1 MSKKFRKIK
10 IMSKCK
16 NNMEVRQII
25 KCINRNTRNNKRLIK
40 DIFSMN
46 HIKQKDVYLKYEFV
60 NGKPVLSFDVNKE
73 RVNNDN

>member
-60 NGKPVLSFDVNKE
+60 NGKPVLSFA
-73 RVNNDN
+73 VNNDKRRERV

>member
-60 NGKPVLSFDVNKE
+60 NGKPVLSFA
-73 RVNNDN
+73 VNNDKRGERI

>member
-60 NGKPVLSFDVNKE
+60 NGKPVLSFA
-73 RVNNDN
+73 VNNDKRGERV

>member
-46 HIKQKDVYLKYEFV
+46 NIKQKDVYLKYEFV
-60 NGKPVLSFDVNKE
+60 NGKPVLSFA
-73 RVNNDN
+73 VNNDKRRERV

>member
-25 KCINRNTRNNKRLIK
+25 KCINRNTKNNKRLIK

-46 HIKQKDVYLKYEFV
+46 HIKQKDVYLKYEFI
-60 NGKPVLSFDVNKE
+60 NGKPVLSFTVKKE
-73 RVNNDN
+73 ENNG

>member
-25 KCINRNTRNNKRLIK
+25 KCINRNTKNNKRIIK

-60 NGKPVLSFDVNKE
+60 NDKPVLSFTVKKE
-73 RVNNDN
+73 RANNDN

>member
-10 IMSKCK
+10 KMAECK
-16 NNMEVRQII
+16 NNAEVKSLI
-25 KCINRNTRNNKRLIK
+25 KFINRNTRNNKRLIK

-60 NGKPVLSFDVNKE
+60 NGEPVLSFTVKKE
-73 RVNNDN
+73 ENNG

>member
-46 HIKQKDVYLKYEFV
+46 QIKQKDVYLKYEFV
-60 NGKPVLSFDVNKE
+60 NGKPVLSFA
-73 RVNNDN
+73 VNNDKRRERV

>member
-1 MSKKFRKIK
+1 
-10 IMSKCK
+10 MSKCK

-60 NGKPVLSFDVNKE
+60 NGKPVLSFA
-73 RVNNDN
+73 VNNDKRRERV